1 LLQEERLRAMSA
13 ALVLNKDLRDKDL
26 WGKDPR
32 RGSDPHAGMPGQAPL
47 DGKAD
52 RLPRLLAFPTLERM
66 LQ

>member
-1 LLQEERLRAMSA
+1 MSA
-13 ALVLNKDLRDKDL
+13 ALVLNKDLREKDLWDKDL